1 MAPDYADGDRG
12 HGFAHEVLFDHA
24 VGFHPLE
31 GLIGGDIG
39 GGDRGGS
46 GAAIGHEGITV
57 NCDGPFAHAFQI
69 DHAAEGAPDEA
80 LNFHGATIGA
90 TAHGIAL
97 VALLAGSGEHGV
109 FGGDP
114 SGAFAF
120 EPAGDVVFDG
130 CRYVHVGIAHLD
142 EARAF
147 GMF

>member
-39 GGDRGGS
+39 GGDGGGS
-46 GAAIGHEGITV
+46 GSTVGHEGV
-57 NCDGPFAHAFQI
+57 AVDCDCALAHALQVN
-69 DHAAEGAPDEA
+69 HAAESAPDQA
-80 LNFHGATIGA
+80 LNFHCSTIGA
-90 TAHGIAL
+90 AAHGVAL
-97 VALLAGSGEHGV
+97 VALFAGPGEHGV

-130 CRYVHVGIAHLD
+130 CRDVHVGIAHFD
-142 EARAF
+142 EA
-147 GMF
+147 